1 MTAEPA
7 PLPPDAGGAGRAAD
21 PPPPAPRPQ
30 PAGAAAP
37 ALADPAREPQSDRD
51 GGVTSGDVGPTP
63 PAPESRPDRDQAAA
77 ATDAGP
83 AREPQSDRDGGVT
96 SGDVGPTPPAPES
109 RPDRDRVAAAA
120 DADPAREPRTDGD
133 GAAGSEAGEPVLP
146 EVVRARVLT
155 VAATALGRLP
165 ADQVPAPLRAAARF
179 TPSKRVR
186 LAGPALAAALSTD
199 AIFRLRA
206 AEQVE
211 RESPDMAEAARTGVL
226 PGAADPVELAAAAYL
241 LRPAGWPELVERS
254 RAALEERITRTRDR
268 ARDAEVDKLRAELA
282 DAHTAQREQAQR
294 ARAAAEAARAEA
306 DTLRRQLRE
315 QTGAR
320 RAAERARAAAEE
332 ALAEERRRVAAE
344 DSRSQ
349 AELRRLRQ
357 RLAEADDAVE
367 AGRRAARET
376 RQADEARLWLLLDTL
391 TGAAQGLRRE
401 LALTPTDDRPAD
413 SVAASQPRPDARAAR
428 GDDPEL
434 VDRLLGLPRVHL
446 VVDGYNVTKS
456 GYGELPLAA
465 QRSRLIQGLGALVAR
480 TGAEVTVVFD
490 GATRPPAM
498 PPAPRGVRVLFSAPG
513 EIADDVIRRLV
524 AAEPEGRPLMV
535 VSSDKEVATDVAR
548 AGAYAVP
555 SALLLRRLD
564 RG

>member
-1 MTAEPA
+1 VTAAPA
-7 PLPPDAGGAGRAAD
+7 PFPPDAGGAGRAA
-21 PPPPAPRPQ
+21 
-30 PAGAAAP
+30 
-37 ALADPAREPQSDRD
+37 
-51 GGVTSGDVGPTP
+51 GPTP
-63 PAPESRPDRDQAAA
+63 PAPGSEPDGG
-77 ATDAGP
+77 AGP
-83 AREPQSDRDGGVT
+83 E
-96 SGDVGPTPPAPES
+96 E
-109 RPDRDRVAAAA
+109 
-120 DADPAREPRTDGD
+120 
-133 GAAGSEAGEPVLP
+133 GEPVLP
-146 EVVRARVLT
+146 EVVRSRVLAL
-155 VAATALGRLP
+155 AATALGRLP
-165 ADQVPAPLRAAARF
+165 ADQVPPALRAAARF

-186 LAGPALAAALSTD
+186 LAGPALAATLSAD
-199 AIFRLRA
+199 AVFRLRA
-206 AEQVE
+206 AQQVE
-211 RESPDMAEAARTGVL
+211 LESPDMAEAARTGVL

-241 LRPAGWPELVERS
+241 LRPAGWTELVERS
-254 RAALEERITRTRDR
+254 RTALEERAVRTRDR

-282 DAHTAQREQAQR
+282 DVHTAQREQAQR
-294 ARAAAEAARAEA
+294 ARAAAEGARAEA

-320 RAAERARAAAEE
+320 RAAERARTAAEE
-332 ALAEERRRVAAE
+332 ALAEERRRSAAE
-344 DSRSQ
+344 DSRGQ

-357 RLAEADDAVE
+357 RLAEAEDALE
-367 AGRRAARET
+367 AGRRAARGS
-376 RQADEARLWLLLDTL
+376 RQSDEARLWLLLDTL
-391 TGAAQGLRRE
+391 TAAAQGLRRE
-401 LALTPTDDRPAD
+401 LALTPTDERPAD
-413 SVAASQPRPDARAAR
+413 SVAASQPRPDARTAR

-490 GATRPPAM
+490 GSTRPPAM